1 MNTGRLTINRVNSGR
16 FAQSYLKV
24 SSAESRAGWN
34 GPKNIFPCL
43 TISDF
48 NNFPFEWHFK
58 NFSFYFDF
66 EKICPQ
72 ADSKRYDLQK
82 CQKSARFLQGRKI
95 LVGIAVWHPLRPPPP
110 CFEGVRA
117 FWPLIFRPK
126 RLFDLKFRGFCLC
139 DPWFGRPP
147 PCFEGVRAFWPLIF
161 YLLRGPQPLK
171 CTF

>member
-43 TISDF
+43 TIWDF
-48 NNFPFEWHFK
+48 NNFRFEWHFK

-72 ADSKRYDLQK
+72 ADSKRYDVQK
-82 CQKSARFLQGRKI
+82 CQKSDRFLQGRKI
-95 LVGIAVWHPLRPPPP
+95 LAGIAVWCPLRPPPP
-110 CFEGVRA
+110 PPLRA
-117 FWPLIFRPK
+117 GGPSDLWFLKTQKAFRSKCK
-126 RLFDLKFRGFCLC
+126 RF
-139 DPWFGRPP
+139 
-147 PCFEGVRAFWPLIF
+147 
-161 YLLRGPQPLK
+161 LLVWHLMTSSFHKLR
-171 CTF
+171 TS

>member
-48 NNFPFEWHFK
+48 NNFRFEWHFK

-72 ADSKRYDLQK
+72 ANSKRYDLQK
-82 CQKSARFLQGRKI
+82 CQKSDRVLQGRK
-95 LVGIAVWHPLRPPPP
+95 VKHTWGQIALTFFFLRKSRSQGKAP
-110 CFEGVRA
+110 GVFF
-117 FWPLIFRPK
+117 FWISGGLKWTKKHFSVFDHFR
-126 RLFDLKFRGFCLC
+126 F
-139 DPWFGRPP
+139 
-147 PCFEGVRAFWPLIF
+147 
-161 YLLRGPQPLK
+161 Q
-171 CTF
+171 